1 MITQNYLDFLRKS
14 AEENNSIV
22 CVGLDPIIDA
32 IKVNKTIEDPNIDTF
47 SAFIAALFEEMDN
60 LNIHPSAIKP
70 NHGFYATHNDVFD
83 SGGCVS
89 SFVMDGYFA
98 LGSILNALDNTKIPV
113 IFDSKRGDIGTSS
126 KNYAIEAF
134 EVWRADAVTVHPYMG
149 IDSIKPFAE
158 YTKNGKGVYILNRT
172 SNPSASDFQNLK
184 LENGDYFYMHV
195 AKKIVEWAKQ
205 WPGVGAVVGATSL
218 AELYEIASLYAKH
231 QIPLLIPGVGGQ
243 GGKAEDV
250 ISTLKDAKYPLE
262 LARINSSSGIT
273 HPWVKNKDLD
283 PGCDDMDAYVDIS
296 VKEVEKLNKA
306 IAFSK

>member
-1 MITQNYLDFLRKS
+1 VS
-14 AEENNSIV
+14 S
-22 CVGLDPIIDA
+22 
-32 IKVNKTIEDPNIDTF
+32 TIEKPTIDTF
-47 SAFIAALFEEMDN
+47 VDFVGELFTELDV
-60 LNIHPSAIKP
+60 LNIHPAAIKP
-70 NHGFYATHNDVFD
+70 NQGFYAIHNKIFD
-83 SGGCVS
+83 GCCVS
-89 SFVMDGYFA
+89 TEIQEGYYA
-98 LGSILNALDNTKIPV
+98 LGNILTSIDFANIPI

-184 LENGDYFYMHV
+184 LENGDYFYIHV
-195 AKKIVEWAKQ
+195 AKKIIEWAKQ

-218 AELYEIASLYAKH
+218 DELYEIAALYAKH

-283 PGCDDMDAYVDIS
+283 PGGDDMNDYVS
-296 VKEVEKLNKA
+296 VSIKEIEKLNKV
-306 IAFSK
+306 IGFNK